1 MSKSP
6 NRNSKSEPV
15 LKEIA
20 NQVNSIEDRIELVR
34 EHCEEHRLDNVS
46 GFGTKYSDEVS
57 AILHSQFGF
66 DGSFLASYI
75 KDGSMVSIFAM
86 GSKISFTGGQ
96 KEEERLNKTYL

>member
-1 MSKSP
+1 MSISP
-6 NRNSKSEPV
+6 NRNSKSEPI

-34 EHCEEHRLDNVS
+34 EHCEEHRLDSSASKLGVP
-46 GFGTKYSDEVS
+46 YSDEVS

-66 DGSFLASYI
+66 NGSFLASYI
-75 KDGSMVSIFAM
+75 KDGRMVSIFAM

-96 KEEERLNKTYL
+96 Y